1 MRAIALGRLT
11 ALRKEDGG
19 VRGIVVG
26 DMLRPNGCEDHGA
39 ASVQGG
45 GRGHLFFPVCPHHQ
59 GWVRMR
65 GPLQTLTDL
74 DEDATIVSIDDIGA
88 YDLISRQ
95 SMLDGLGAMEN
106 GEKLFFFMRSFYGAP
121 SIYLWEDEMG
131 TIHEIRQGEG

>member
-1 MRAIALGRLT
+1 MFARTMAQQVSKEVEEATSSFQYGLT
-11 ALRKEDGG
+11 TR
-19 VRGIVVG
+19 
-26 DMLRPNGCEDHGA
+26 
-39 ASVQGG
+39 
-45 GRGHLFFPVCPHHQ
+45 

-74 DEDATIVSIDDIGA
+74 DEDATIVSIDGIEA

-106 GEKLFFFMRSFYGAP
+106 GEKLFFFVRSFYGAP

-131 TIHEIRQGEG
+131 TIHEIREGEGGEQGDPLMHLLFSLG